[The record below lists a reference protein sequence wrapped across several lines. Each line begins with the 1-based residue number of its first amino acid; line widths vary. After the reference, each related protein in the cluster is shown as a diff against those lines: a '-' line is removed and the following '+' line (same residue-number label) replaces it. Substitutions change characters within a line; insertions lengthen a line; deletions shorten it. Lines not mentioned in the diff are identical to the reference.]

1 MDELLKHKDESGP
14 IGDLARELLT
24 IIQNYKKGELSL
36 EEKNE
41 LIDEVI
47 KIYAAHDSAD
57 KEIISRWAVKVTQQ
71 FNNVYTK

>member
-14 IGDLARELLT
+14 IGDLARELIIIMNDYKANT
-24 IIQNYKKGELSL
+24 ISL

-41 LIDEVI
+41 LVEEVV

-57 KEIISRWAVKVTQQ
+57 REVVARFAVSITNTLVGI
-71 FNNVYTK
+71 V

>member
-1 MDELLKHKDESGP
+1 MDELLKHKDEAGP
-14 IGDLARELLT
+14 VGDLAREL
-24 IIQNYKKGELSL
+24 IVIMNNYKLGQLSL

-57 KEIISRWAVKVTQQ
+57 KELISRWAIKITQQ
-71 FNNVYTK
+71 LISVV

>member
-1 MDELLKHKDESGP
+1 MDELLKHKDETGP
-14 IGDLARELLT
+14 IGDLAREL
-24 IIQNYKKGELSL
+24 IVIMNNYKLGQLSL

-57 KEIISRWAVKVTQQ
+57 KELVSRWAIKITQQ
-71 FNNVYTK
+71 LISVV

>member
-1 MDELLKHKDESGP
+1 MEELLAHKDDTGP

-71 FNNVYTK
+71 LISIV

>member
-1 MDELLKHKDESGP
+1 MDELLKHTDDAGA
-14 IGDLARELLT
+14 IGDLARELLVILQDYKLGT
-24 IIQNYKKGELSL
+24 ISL

-57 KEIISRWAVKVTQQ
+57 KELVSRWAVKVTQQ
-71 FNNVYTK
+71 LLSIV